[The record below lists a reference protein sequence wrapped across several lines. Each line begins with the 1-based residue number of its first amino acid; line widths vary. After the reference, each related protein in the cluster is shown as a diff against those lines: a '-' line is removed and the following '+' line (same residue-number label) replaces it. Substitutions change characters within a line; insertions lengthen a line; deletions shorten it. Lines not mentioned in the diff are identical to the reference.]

1 MGAARVR
8 CLAQG
13 HLGTQLE
20 LATSQPTLPR
30 ELPPP
35 RRMGHSSDMM
45 NTVLVKLVRGGSGHY
60 IQQRDGVHTSGN
72 GSAERTKN
80 MKEVKNIFVLEG
92 RNYAL

>member
-1 MGAARVR
+1 M
-8 CLAQG
+8 
-13 HLGTQLE
+13 
-20 LATSQPTLPR
+20 
-30 ELPPP
+30 P

-80 MKEVKNIFVLEG
+80 MKEVKNIFVL
-92 RNYAL
+92 